1 MKRSL
6 TVFIVSDATGTTAES
21 VLTSVLVHYK
31 KSRFIIKRFPFTRTK
46 KAIDD
51 LISKTPRGRCL
62 LVYTFVST
70 QLRRYLARKANDKK
84 LIAVDVM
91 GPILKRVSD
100 LMEHTPELKPG
111 AYRHQEEE
119 NFHLVEAINFTMQHD
134 DGQGLDTLDQADL
147 IILGVSRSGKTPTS
161 IYLSCRNLKVA
172 NIPIILDVPFPRE
185 YARIK
190 KPKVGLLIDFE
201 RLIQLRSER
210 ADRLSGMETS
220 SYSSRSHIIHELDYC
235 DKVYRKIPL
244 LYTINVTHRS
254 VEEISEWITRQ
265 VLG

>member
-6 TVFIVSDATGTTAES
+6 TVFIVSDATGTTADS

-31 KSRFIIKRFPFTRTK
+31 KSRFHIKRFAFTRSK
-46 KAIDD
+46 KMIDEI
-51 LISKTPRGRCL
+51 ISLAPRGRCL
-62 LVYTFVST
+62 LVHTFVST
-70 QLRRYLARKANDKK
+70 QLRRYLSRKAKEKK

-91 GPILKRVSD
+91 GPILKKVSD

-111 AYRHQEEE
+111 VYRHQEEE
-119 NFHLVEAINFTMQHD
+119 SFHLVESINFTMQHD
-134 DGQGLDTLDQADL
+134 DGQTLESLNQADL

-172 NIPIILDVPFPRE
+172 NIPIILDLPFPKEIVRL
-185 YARIK
+185 K
-190 KPKVGLLIDFE
+190 VPKVGLLIDFE
-201 RLIQLRSER
+201 RLVQVRAER
-210 ADRLSGMETS
+210 ADRLSGMDTS
-220 SYSSRSHIIHELDYC
+220 SYSSKSHIIKELEYC
-235 DKVYRKIPL
+235 DQVFRKIPL